1 MLDLVCVNPMLG
13 WVPPM
18 DITQYLHTNILHVLH
33 NCDTPLHHI
42 ILECPITGYLQ
53 YAGESTVIYVPPIC
67 TWLSATN
74 GQSSLYYKLT
84 MWEKLALHTAN
95 LSQYWLLQMLEN
107 NWCTYYCNFKDLVF
121 RASMLLCIRQWPL
134 QGPGLSCRW
143 PQTRFLSDALMPL
156 AFGRD
161 SATSLGNL

>member
-1 MLDLVCVNPMLG
+1 VSTQCLVWTLPNTYTLISSMFS
-13 WVPPM
+13 M
-18 DITQYLHTNILHVLH
+18 IA
-33 NCDTPLHHI
+33 DTPLDHI

-53 YAGESTVIYVPPIC
+53 CAGRSTVIYVPPIC

-84 MWEKLALHTAN
+84 ICMREVSIAQSN
-95 LSQYWLLQMLEN
+95 LSRYWLLQMLEN
-107 NWCTYYCNFKDLVF
+107 DWCTYYCNFKDLVF
-121 RASMLLCIRQWPL
+121 RTSMVLCIRQWPL

-143 PQTRFLSDALMPL
+143 PQTRFLADALMPL
-156 AFGRD
+156 TFGRH